1 MRGLL
6 WEPQGFHMSFHGEK
20 AAAKG
25 PAFGNSAQINAS
37 IIDDKSKDSTKEANR
52 FLIPEAGF
60 LVYLEA
66 PTTTRSEGQWS
77 HSVRPK
83 SLSFLPSPKL
93 FQAF

>member
-60 LVYLEA
+60 
-66 PTTTRSEGQWS
+66 WCIW
-77 HSVRPK
+77 K
-83 SLSFLPSPKL
+83 LPQQPGL
-93 FQAF
+93 RDNGLIQ

>member
-37 IIDDKSKDSTKEANR
+37 IIDDKPKDSTKEANR

-60 LVYLEA
+60 
-66 PTTTRSEGQWS
+66 WCIW
-77 HSVRPK
+77 K
-83 SLSFLPSPKL
+83 LPQQPGL
-93 FQAF
+93 RDNGLIQ

>member
-20 AAAKG
+20 AATKG

-37 IIDDKSKDSTKEANR
+37 IIDDKPKGDKPKDSTKEANR

-60 LVYLEA
+60 RCIWKL
-66 PTTTRSEGQWS
+66 PQQ
-77 HSVRPK
+77 P
-83 SLSFLPSPKL
+83 SLRDNGLI
-93 FQAF
+93 Q

>member
-37 IIDDKSKDSTKEANR
+37 IIDDKPKDSTKEANL

-60 LVYLEA
+60 
-66 PTTTRSEGQWS
+66 WCIW
-77 HSVRPK
+77 K
-83 SLSFLPSPKL
+83 LPQQPGL
-93 FQAF
+93 RDNGLIQ